1 MIEAFGVHILQ
12 VPIHLQNE
20 CLASQ
25 GILSYL
31 QRPFRVEIQH
41 VFCRSLFLEGQMII
55 GQMADHQQEIYVIS
69 ETGSCNSWEETVL
82 SVLISSVLII
92 VSR

>member
-1 MIEAFGVHILQ
+1 MHY
-12 VPIHLQNE
+12 
-20 CLASQ
+20 

-31 QRPFRVEIQH
+31 QKPFGVEIQH
-41 VFCRSLFLEGQMII
+41 IFCRSLFPEGQMII
-55 GQMADHQQEIYVIS
+55 GQLADHQQEIYVIS
-69 ETGSCNSWEETVL
+69 ETGSRKYWEETVL